1 MNIGHLR
8 HRITIQQYS
17 TTSDGQGGFTRS
29 WTTFATRWASIE
41 PMKGTE
47 QFRQDQKHP
56 RQLFKIKLRY
66 LSGLNEKMRISYDG
80 ATYFIV
86 SIENQELR
94 DRDMVLIASNREEVS

>member
-41 PMKGTE
+41 PIKGLD
-47 QFRQDQKHP
+47 QFRDDQKRS
-56 RQLFKIKLRY
+56 RQMYKIMLRY

-80 ATYFIV
+80 ATYFII